1 MFLGRATDYKLHVP
15 PHEMNVPM
23 DEITETFAAGR
34 AEILTQRRVLNN
46 PTARQWLLHATL
58 FLITVC
64 TTTIFGMVAAG
75 VTSAIGSPPQTGS
88 GPLSIPASYLSLV
101 IAIVRYG
108 VSHPHYLGQGL
119 LFSGSLLAIL
129 TAHESGHYLF
139 CRYYGVDA
147 TLPFF
152 IPQPPLLIP
161 GTFGAFIRMKS
172 PVPSR
177 RALFDIGLAG
187 PLAGFAVILP
197 IAFVGITT
205 LHHVPLM
212 AGEANGGGGSI
223 IFNDPLLFR
232 LIARGCKIDLDNSEA
247 NSFYLAAWVGA
258 LVTALNLMPVGQLDG
273 GHGTFALFGSTGHRW
288 IARLSFF
295 SMLAVTGLGMLWYGT
310 PAMILYVVLLAVML
324 RVRHPQPEQMEPLGA
339 ARIIIAIVTLIV
351 FVLCFLPFPI
361 TFG

>member
-1 MFLGRATDYKLHVP
+1 
-15 PHEMNVPM
+15 M
-23 DEITETFAAGR
+23 DELIEPFAPLS
-34 AEILTQRRVLNN
+34 AEPKRRVVNN
-46 PTARQWLLHATL
+46 PTARQWLLHVTL

-88 GPLSIPASYLSLV
+88 GPWSIPAAYLSLV

-152 IPQPPLLIP
+152 LPQPPLLIP

-197 IAFVGITT
+197 IAFIGIKT
-205 LHHVPLM
+205 LHHVQLL

-232 LIARGCKIDLDNSEA
+232 LIARACKIDLDNSEA

-288 IARLSFF
+288 IARLAFF
-295 SMLAVTGLGMLWYGT
+295 SMLAVTGLGFLWYGT

-324 RVRHPQPEQMEPLGA
+324 RVRHPQPEQMEPLGT

-351 FVLCFLPFPI
+351 FALCFLPFPI

>member
-1 MFLGRATDYKLHVP
+1 
-15 PHEMNVPM
+15 M
-23 DEITETFAAGR
+23 DEATETF
-34 AEILTQRRVLNN
+34 TRVTFEPTRQERVVKN
-46 PTARQWLLHATL
+46 PTARQWLLHTAL
-58 FLITVC
+58 FLITIC
-64 TTTIFGMVAAG
+64 CTTIFGMVAAG
-75 VTSAIGSPPQTGS
+75 VTSAIDNPPQTQLT
-88 GPLSIPASYLSLV
+88 GPLSIPASYVTLV

-119 LFSGSLLAIL
+119 LYSASLLAIL

-197 IAFVGITT
+197 IAFVGVIT
-205 LHHVPLM
+205 LHHVPLV
-212 AGEANGGGGSI
+212 AGEENGGSGGSI

-232 LIARGCKIDLDNSEA
+232 LIARGFKIDLDHSEA

-273 GHGTFALFGSTGHRW
+273 GHGTFAVFGSAGHRW
-288 IARLSFF
+288 IARLAFGA
-295 SMLAVTGLGMLWYGT
+295 MLAVTGLGLLWYGT
-310 PAMILYVVLLAVML
+310 PVMVLYVVLLAVML
-324 RVRHPQPEQMEPLGA
+324 RVRHPQPEQMEPLGT
-339 ARIIIAIVTLIV
+339 ARIIIAIVTLMV
-351 FVLCFLPFPI
+351 FALCFLPFPI
-361 TFG
+361 TFS

>member
-1 MFLGRATDYKLHVP
+1 
-15 PHEMNVPM
+15 M
-23 DEITETFAAGR
+23 DEAHQTFTPVT
-34 AEILTQRRVLNN
+34 AEPTRERRVVAN
-46 PTARQWLLHATL
+46 PTARQWFLHAAL
-58 FLITVC
+58 FLVTVC

-75 VTSAIGSPPQTGS
+75 VTSAIGNSPQTHLT
-88 GPLSIPASYLSLV
+88 GPLSIPASYLGLV

-108 VSHPHYLGQGL
+108 VSHPHYLSQGL

-197 IAFVGITT
+197 IAFIGIRT
-205 LHHVPLM
+205 LHHVPLI

-232 LIARGCKIDLDNSEA
+232 LIARGFKIDLDNSEA

-288 IARLSFF
+288 IARVAFCA
-295 SMLAVTGLGMLWYGT
+295 MLAVTGLGLLWFGT
-310 PAMILYVVLLAVML
+310 PVMILYVVLLAVML
-324 RVRHPQPEQMEPLGA
+324 RVRHPQPEQMEPLGTT
-339 ARIIIAIVTLIV
+339 RIIIAIVTLIV
-351 FVLCFLPFPI
+351 FALCFLPFPI